1 MRARLLVVDDE
12 AVNLEI
18 IAEYLEAEACELT
31 MAADGGQ
38 ALELLRSGD
47 ADFDAVVL
55 DRMMPGIDGLA
66 VLREIKATPALR
78 SLPVILQTAAA
89 GREQVAEGL
98 KLGAYYYLTKPYHRD
113 ALVAVVRAALAD
125 TAQRRDLAR
134 RIEESRAVMDLIEHA
149 TFRFRTLEDARALAA
164 ACAGLCEEPDLAG
177 MGLAE
182 LLVNAIE
189 HGNLGITFHEKSELL
204 AAGRWEEEV
213 SARLRRP
220 ENLERAAELECWR
233 EGACIAFAIRDCGPG
248 FAWERFLAAGRDACL
263 PSQRSRHRACPE
275 YRLPYPR
282 VPRVR
287 QRSGRLGSCPVF
299 TPDRRP
305 GTGAAM
311 NRAEPGD
318 TVFGRELEELE
329 RAADL
334 ITAMMEDPGLRDPAL
349 AWAVQPLEGFSGDAV
364 AARRTPSGRLLTMLA
379 DATGHGLAA
388 AGSLLPVLRVFYA
401 QAQLDQP
408 ASALVREIN
417 GCLEGAART
426 GRFVAAVVV
435 EIDADGRRGAVW
447 NGGMPPGLWLRDQ
460 GEIATEALRP
470 RHPPLGVLADT
481 QFDPTCT
488 SLDAGA
494 GGHLLFCSDG
504 LLEAAGPAGE
514 AFGVERLRENAL
526 AVRAAD
532 ATVRVQAAVHAHL
545 GGVRAA
551 DDISLLLIDLG
562 RAP

>member
-233 EGACIAFAIRDCGPG
+233 EGACIAFCDSRLRAGLCMGALPG
-248 FAWERFLAAGRDACL
+248 AGRDACL
-263 PSQRSRHRACPE
+263 PSQRSRHRARPE

-299 TPDRRP
+299 TPDRRQ

-364 AARRTPSGRLLTMLA
+364 AARRTPSGRLLAMLA

-401 QAQLDQP
+401 QAQQDQP

-435 EIDADGRRGAVW
+435 EIDADGRMAPYGTAACRPVCGCAIKARSRPRRCVRGIRRWAFSPTPSSIRPARVWTRARADTCCSARMACWRRPGRRARHSVW
-447 NGGMPPGLWLRDQ
+447 NVCARTRSLSVLQMRRCGC
-460 GEIATEALRP
+460 RP
-470 RHPPLGVLADT
+470 LCTHTWAASAR
-481 QFDPTCT
+481 PTT
-488 SLDAGA
+488 SR
-494 GGHLLFCSDG
+494 CC
-504 LLEAAGPAGE
+504 
-514 AFGVERLRENAL
+514 
-526 AVRAAD
+526 
-532 ATVRVQAAVHAHL
+532 
-545 GGVRAA
+545 
-551 DDISLLLIDLG
+551 
-562 RAP
+562 